1 MKRLSL
7 TLSFFL
13 VFAISYSQKFSTAVE
28 YLNYISN
35 EYRTIS
41 SGVLSYTSAV
51 AHGKSARKVD
61 KKRTEMINNIKDAQT
76 KIGKMPDFKGNTA
89 FRDTA
94 LNVLNLNYMVMND
107 DYAKIVDMEAIAEQS
122 YDAMEAYLLAQDLA
136 DEKIKAAGDRLEIVQ
151 DEFIAAND
159 IQVIDNSESDELQV
173 KMKKLSRV
181 NMYHRVV
188 YLIFFKSYKQE
199 MYMID
204 ALNRTDINALEQ
216 NKNSLITY
224 SEEGLKTLDTIKAFD
239 NDNSLVQACKNMLT
253 YYKTEC
259 EKQIPVIV
267 DFMLK
272 NENFN
277 KVKAA
282 FDSKKQKDRTQK
294 DVDEYNK
301 AAEEINAAAKD
312 YNSVNEK
319 MNKSRNEFINKYN
332 EASSKFMD
340 KHVPHFSK

>member
-7 TLSFFL
+7 TLSLFL
-13 VFAISYSQKFSTAVE
+13 VFTITYSQTFSTAVD
-28 YLNYISN
+28 YLNYISV

-61 KKRTEMINNIKDAQT
+61 KKRTEMMNNIKNAQT
-76 KIGKMPDFKGNTA
+76 KIKKMPDFKGNTA
-89 FRDTA
+89 LRDTA
-94 LNVLNLNYMVMND
+94 LAVLNLDYIVLNE
-107 DYAKIVDMEAIAEQS
+107 DYAKIIDMEAVAEQS
-122 YDAMEAYLLAQDLA
+122 YDAMEAYLMAQDLA
-136 DEKIKAAGDRLEIVQ
+136 DEKLEEAGDRLNAVQ
-151 DEFIAAND
+151 DEFILANN
-159 IQVIDNSESDELQV
+159 ITVVDNSDKDELQI
-173 KMKKLSRV
+173 KMKKSSEV
-181 NMYHRVV
+181 SSYHRVI
-188 YLIFFKSYKQE
+188 YLTFFKAYKQE

-204 ALNRTDINALEQ
+204 ALNRSDINALEQ

-224 SEEGLKTLDTIKAFD
+224 SEEGLKVLDTIKPFE

-253 YYKTEC
+253 FYKTEC

-267 DFMLK
+267 DFLLK

-282 FDSKKQKDRTQK
+282 FEAKKEKERTQK
-294 DVDEYNK
+294 DVDEFNK
-301 AAEEINAAAKD
+301 AVAEVNEASKEYNAT
-312 YNSVNEK
+312 NEK
-319 MNKSRNEFINKYN
+319 MNKSRNDFINKYN

-340 KHVPHFSK
+340 KHIPKFK